1 MVSVTMKELLEAGV
15 HFGHRTKRWN
25 PKMKDFIFGKR
36 NGIYIIDLQKTIK
49 IFREA
54 TAFIETVAAEGKDIL
69 IVGTKKQ
76 AQDIVKDYALQCEA
90 CYVDQRWLGG
100 LLTNNTVIRG
110 SVDKL
115 KELEEM
121 KEDGRWDLLS
131 KKDQSKQDKVFKKL
145 SKNLGGVKNM
155 KGMPGALIIID
166 STKEDIAIAE
176 ARKLGIPIVA
186 VVDTNADPDGI
197 DYPIPGND
205 DAVRAIELFT
215 SKLSEAVMEG
225 KKKRMEKEL
234 VEAKQEEEEALEAE
248 AEETEKD
255 EPKVPEKTAEEIL
268 KAGKKVI
275 TASAK
280 KEMPVTKKEEK
291 TALEKE
297 AVAEEKVT
305 PAKETAPKE
314 KAVVEDKPKKLS
326 KEPEKSEK
334 EEEA

>member
-1 MVSVTMKELLEAGV
+1 MKELLEAGV
-15 HFGHRTKRWN
+15 HFGHRTRRWN
-25 PKMKDFIFGKR
+25 PKMKDFIFGQR

-49 IFREA
+49 MFREA
-54 TAFIETVAAEGKDIL
+54 TDFIETIAAEGKDIL

-100 LLTNNTVIRG
+100 LLTNNNVIRG

-115 KELEEM
+115 IEMEEM
-121 KEDGRWDLLS
+121 QEDGRWDLLS
-131 KKDQSKQDKVFKKL
+131 KKEQSKQDKVFKKL

-155 KGMPGALIIID
+155 KGMPGALIVID

-215 SKLSEAVMEG
+215 AKLSEAIMEG

-234 VEAKQEEEEALEAE
+234 VEAKQEEEEALKAE
-248 AEETEKD
+248 AEETEEDK
-255 EPKVPEKTAEEIL
+255 PKVSEKTAEEIL
-268 KAGKKVI
+268 KAGKKAI
-275 TASAK
+275 TVSDK
-280 KEMPVTKKEEK
+280 KEKPTTKKEE
-291 TALEKE
+291 E
-297 AVAEEKVT
+297 A
-305 PAKETAPKE
+305 APKE
-314 KAVVEDKPKKLS
+314 KAAAEDKPKKPS
-326 KEPEKSEK
+326 AEPEKSEK
-334 EEEA
+334 EEKA

>member
-1 MVSVTMKELLEAGV
+1 MKELLEAGV

-25 PKMKDFIFGKR
+25 PKMKDFIFGQR

-49 IFREA
+49 ILREA
-54 TAFIETVAAEGKDIL
+54 TEFIETVAEEGKDIL

-155 KGMPGALIIID
+155 KGMPGALIVID

-215 SKLSEAVMEG
+215 SKLSEAIMEG

>member
-25 PKMKDFIFGKR
+25 PKMKDFIFGQR

-54 TAFIETVAAEGKDIL
+54 TEFIETVAEEGKDIL

-155 KGMPGALIIID
+155 KGMPGALIVID

>member
-1 MVSVTMKELLEAGV
+1 MKELLEAGV

-25 PKMKDFIFGKR
+25 PKMKDFIFGQR

-49 IFREA
+49 MFREA
-54 TAFIETVAAEGKDIL
+54 TDFIETIAAEGKDIL

-100 LLTNNTVIRG
+100 LLTNNNVIRG

-115 KELEEM
+115 IEMEEM
-121 KEDGRWDLLS
+121 QEDGRWDLLS
-131 KKDQSKQDKVFKKL
+131 KKEQSKQDKVFKKL

-155 KGMPGALIIID
+155 KGMPGALIVID

-215 SKLSEAVMEG
+215 AKLSEAIMEG

-234 VEAKQEEEEALEAE
+234 VEAKQEEEEALKAE
-248 AEETEKD
+248 AEETEEDK
-255 EPKVPEKTAEEIL
+255 PKVSEKTAEEIL
-268 KAGKKVI
+268 KAGKKAI
-275 TASAK
+275 TVSDK
-280 KEMPVTKKEEK
+280 KEKPTTKKEE
-291 TALEKE
+291 E
-297 AVAEEKVT
+297 A
-305 PAKETAPKE
+305 APKE
-314 KAVVEDKPKKLS
+314 KAAAEDKPKKPS
-326 KEPEKSEK
+326 AEPEKSEK
-334 EEEA
+334 EEKA

>member
-1 MVSVTMKELLEAGV
+1 LVSVTMKELLEAGV

-54 TAFIETVAAEGKDIL
+54 TEFIETIAAQGKDIL

-100 LLTNNTVIRG
+100 LLTNNNVIRG

-155 KGMPGALIIID
+155 KGMPGALIVID
-166 STKEDIAIAE
+166 S
-176 ARKLGIPIVA
+176 KLGIPIVA

-215 SKLSEAVMEG
+215 SKLSEAIMEG
-225 KKKRMEKEL
+225 KKKRIEKEL
-234 VEAKQEEEEALEAE
+234 VEAKQEEEEALKAE
-248 AEETEKD
+248 AEETEEDKS
-255 EPKVPEKTAEEIL
+255 KVPEKTAEEIL

-275 TASAK
+275 SASAK
-280 KEMPVTKKEEK
+280 KEKPLAKKEEK
-291 TALEKE
+291 AAPEKE
-297 AVAEEKVT
+297 AIAQQKAAPEKEVAPK
-305 PAKETAPKE
+305 KETAPKE
-314 KAVVEDKPKKLS
+314 KAVAEDKPKKPS
-326 KEPEKSEK
+326 KEPEESEK
-334 EEEA
+334 EEKA